1 MGKQKMRKGIR
12 TVAGICS
19 MFILAFLFVLTDAEK
34 AKAFSYK
41 RVPGDD
47 RCSLYSVTF
56 EVGGKEYAGDG
67 SLNYIPVAPDVD
79 WKEYFKTFKIT
90 DYKVLVD
97 DGCSHVEDHKSI
109 SACVGYGYGT
119 EWLPFYTYKDDGNG
133 GTNTNLDVEKDLSE
147 GAYEVRFYLDD
158 NKDAYIKIPF
168 QKEFQI
174 SYELNGGS
182 FPEGLVPKTRSAIN
196 RWYKLV
202 SPVKSGSQF
211 LGWKKKGQSDDSYQT
226 GDHWDGTGEAPTYVA
241 CWDDGTEPI
250 DISEIN
256 ISISEDRFIFDE
268 EEVTVRLP
276 YISSADLYMEEGI
289 HYFLSYRNND
299 KAATADSSNPPTV
312 IIEGIGKYTGKV
324 EKKFSISQFDDLYLP
339 FYGDEDVEGNFLYL
353 DVVKGKPLSSI
364 DLSDARVY
372 KNEDSSTPEV
382 KGTFSWE
389 KGDYVPDAQVGNVLK
404 NDSEKGET
412 NYNLVFTP
420 DNQNIYSRKIFS
432 EGVYITVKQGS
443 IEDCQ
448 ITFAS
453 GNQSYLYTGESIK
466 PDVIVKD
473 GETVLEKGKDY
484 ELSYAGYIKVA
495 GSTDTYAPAVTIKGI
510 NSYIGT
516 KKVTYTIS
524 MSPEPPVLTAVNET
538 IKGKNDGSITGL
550 KPDMEYRMARPSVGE
565 NTAAFTSVTDT
576 EMTLPAGAYEVRYK
590 AKGIYDPSPV
600 TTVVIQQGRALT
612 LTLPAE
618 QTGYTLTA
626 TENQLSWQGTTTLT
640 LTVAPGYTQTKDFA
654 LEANVNLVDNQDG
667 TYTISGVTEDVT
679 VTVKGIADVT
689 PPTAKIDVGK
699 STSGEYSDTVEFNTF
714 YKTSADV
721 TITAEDVDSGSGI
734 ASIRYYVTD
743 HAMTKEAVQALSEEV
758 WKEYTSRF
766 SLRENGRYVVYA
778 KVADSAGNET
788 IINAGGMVIYR
799 DSEQSTKNIS
809 YTRTTKESV
818 TARVSLNGNTIKGV
832 SIKTE
837 ATQPVQ
843 LNKGSNY
850 TLNET
855 GDEITLDGNY
865 LETLAAG
872 DYMVLVSYHPLGL
885 EYVQNPGEDGVD
897 SNDAPVDT
905 TVALKVEKAIVTITN
920 ISNQDKIYDTD
931 VVKAPTYTYQGDA
944 DITVE
949 YKSKDADDSTYTKE
963 APKDAGNYTVRISAP
978 ETDNYM
984 CAFATNDFT
993 IQQAESKVLEP
1004 PVAESIEEG
1013 QKLSTSTLSG
1023 GKMVDNAGNTVAG
1036 SFEWKDGDV
1045 TPAVEDS
1052 NTTKYTVVFR
1062 PQDKNYKE
1070 AEIQVELTVT
1080 AIPIAT
1086 PTPTATSTVAP
1097 TATPIA
1103 IPTVAPTAIPTA
1115 SPTVT
1120 AVPSPTASP
1129 VATATSTPTATPII
1143 QPTSTPENKQDVT
1156 SLSAGTKIKD
1166 KEQKAHYVIR
1176 EEKEG
1181 AVEIQYVAPVKKTAK
1196 VTIPK
1201 TVTLENGTVAKVTSI
1216 APNAFKNN
1224 TTLQQITIADTV
1236 TTIGKNAFSG
1246 CKKLKKITIGKK
1258 VTTIGSNAFKNCKNI
1273 KTIVITSKK
1282 LKNLSKSAFK
1292 GITSKTTIKVPASM
1306 YKAYKKLLRKCGL
1319 KSSVKIKK

>member
-133 GTNTNLDVEKDLSE
+133 GTNTNPDVEKDLSE

-158 NKDAYIKIPF
+158 NKDAYIRIPF
-168 QKEFQI
+168 QKECQI

-182 FPEGLVPKTRSAIN
+182 FPEGLTVPKTISAVN
-196 RWYKLV
+196 MRALC

-211 LGWKKKGQSDDSYQT
+211 LGWKEKGES
-226 GDHWDGTGEAPTYVA
+226 GDYCDRYVYWDGTGEAPTYVA
-241 CWDDGTEPI
+241 CWDDSTDPI
-250 DISEIN
+250 DISGID

-276 YISSADLYMEEGI
+276 YIYSGDLKLEEGI

-324 EKKFSISQFDDLYLP
+324 ERKFSISQFDKLYLP
-339 FYGDEDVEGNFLYL
+339 YYRDEDDEGNLLHL

-372 KNEDSSTPEV
+372 KNENSSTPEV

-420 DNQNIYSRKIFS
+420 DNQNIYSRKVFT

-448 ITFAS
+448 ITFES
-453 GNQSYLYTGESIK
+453 GKHYLFTGESIK

-473 GETVLEKGKDY
+473 GETVLEKGTDY

-524 MSPEPPVLTAVNET
+524 MSPEAPVLTAVNET

-550 KPDMEYRMARPSVGE
+550 EKKMEYRAAVPSVGE
-565 NTAAFTSVTDT
+565 NTGDFTSVTDT
-576 EMTLPAGAYEVRYK
+576 SMTLPAGAYEVRYK
-590 AKGIYDPSPV
+590 AEGIYDPSPV

-640 LTVAPGYTQTKDFA
+640 LTVAPGYTKTKDFA
-654 LEANVNLVDNQDG
+654 LEANVNIVDNKDG

-699 STSGEYSDTVEFNTF
+699 CTSGEYADTVEFNTF
-714 YKTSADV
+714 YRTSADV
-721 TITAEDVDSGSGI
+721 TITAEDVDTGSGI

-1004 PVAESIEEG
+1004 PVAEGIEEG

-1036 SFEWKDGDV
+1036 SFEWEDGDV

-1115 SPTVT
+1115 SP
-1120 AVPSPTASP
+1120 A
-1129 VATATSTPTATPII
+1129 ATEAPIQTATPII

-1156 SLSAGTKIKD
+1156 NLSAGTKIKD